1 VRWLPLTFE
10 DPFREKSHPLKPTS
24 NISRR
29 RRTAL
34 SDGGPEYT
42 AKREELVR
50 IAATLFRE
58 RGDTATRLIDIANAA
73 GLDRATVY
81 YYVGSKEELFRESVE
96 GILDANLAQAE
107 LISADKSLD
116 ANMRIRNIVVQMI
129 LSYEQNF
136 PQMYVYIQEQM
147 HQVAQEKTPWAQ
159 EIVRKTKRFE
169 AIVKNLI
176 KEGIERGEFR
186 ADLQV
191 RLAANALFGMINW
204 MHRWHVPR
212 RPSSAE
218 EIANTFSQIFCDG
231 MLVRR

>member
-1 VRWLPLTFE
+1 MIPVP
-10 DPFREKSHPLKPTS
+10 RESKPVKPTS

-29 RRTAL
+29 RRSAL
-34 SDGGPEYT
+34 SDGGADYT

-50 IAATLFRE
+50 IAARLFRE
-58 RGDTATRLIDIANAA
+58 RGYTSTRLVDIANAA

-107 LISADKSLD
+107 SVSADKSLA
-116 ANMRIRNIVVQMI
+116 ANERIRQIVTQMI
-129 LSYEQNF
+129 ASYEQNF

-147 HQVAQEKTPWAQ
+147 HQVAHEETAWAQ

-169 AIVKNLI
+169 TIVKNLI

-186 ADLQV
+186 DDLPV

-204 MHRWHVPR
+204 MHRWHVPGR
-212 RPSSAE
+212 ALSAGD
-218 EIANTFSQIFCDG
+218 IASAFSQIFCDG
-231 MLVRR
+231 MLVRKR

>member
-1 VRWLPLTFE
+1 M
-10 DPFREKSHPLKPTS
+10 KPTS

-29 RRTAL
+29 RRSAL
-34 SDGGPEYT
+34 SDGGADYT

-50 IAATLFRE
+50 IAARLFRE
-58 RGDTATRLIDIANAA
+58 RGYTSTRLVDIANAA

-107 LISADKSLD
+107 SVSADKSLA
-116 ANMRIRNIVVQMI
+116 ANERIRQIVTQMI
-129 LSYEQNF
+129 ASYEQNF

-147 HQVAQEKTPWAQ
+147 HQVAHEETTWAQ

-169 AIVKNLI
+169 TIVKNLI

-186 ADLQV
+186 DDLPV

-204 MHRWHVPR
+204 MHRWHVPGR
-212 RPSSAE
+212 ALSAGD
-218 EIANTFSQIFCDG
+218 IASAFSQIFCDG
-231 MLVRR
+231 MLVRKS